1 MRLPFVAS
9 ALLYL
14 FLFNPAAPG
23 QAPSKDT
30 EILATLTQLEKDSW
44 EATKQR
50 NGEFFRTYMAPEFI
64 GFFADGTS
72 ANRAAFISNL
82 DDFQLS
88 SYTMGKVSL
97 LRINDD
103 AVMILYRLGY
113 EGMHKGKKLK
123 LSGIESS
130 SLYTRREGKWLE
142 IFYQETLVPKP

>member
-97 LRINDD
+97 L
-103 AVMILYRLGY
+103 
-113 EGMHKGKKLK
+113 
-123 LSGIESS
+123 
-130 SLYTRREGKWLE
+130 
-142 IFYQETLVPKP
+142 PKP

>member
-1 MRLPFVAS
+1 
-9 ALLYL
+9 
-14 FLFNPAAPG
+14 
-23 QAPSKDT
+23 
-30 EILATLTQLEKDSW
+30 
-44 EATKQR
+44 
-50 NGEFFRTYMAPEFI
+50 MAPEFI

-130 SLYTRREGKWLE
+130 SLYTRRDGKWLE